1 MSTADGIDTLP
12 RIVRAAQRRGWAL
25 VQVSITHRG
34 PGLSG
39 VRYLLSTPAGG
50 GRALTY
56 ETDDRGRMFA
66 HATYVAGSDP
76 AVTVHTDDQVLAL
89 L

>member
-1 MSTADGIDTLP
+1 M
-12 RIVRAAQRRGWAL
+12 
-25 VQVSITHRG
+25 SITHRR

-39 VRYLLSTPAGG
+39 LRYLLSTPAGG